1 MIIIEPCAGLG
12 NRLLSLASAYHWAKR
27 NNEELTVLWK
37 KEEAL
42 GARFGDIF
50 MPVEGVRCIE
60 LKDYSFKSHPFSQ
73 LRYDL
78 CRKKYA
84 AGADFFSDTEN
95 TMDTYKEKG
104 MEGFAG
110 IMEKYGVK
118 FIRAF
123 SEFYDLDSLKAPF
136 GFITPSKAVLS
147 RVEQTVPDGKDGDI
161 IGIHIRRADHR
172 ICIENSPLELF
183 VDKMKL
189 EAEQNDGVKFY
200 VASDD
205 EPTIKQLV
213 KMFGGRVLY
222 MKEKDFSRE
231 SVRGIVDAY
240 AELLCL
246 SRSRKII
253 GSFYSSYSRMAAML
267 SGIPLEIMQEGEIK
281 GL

>member
-1 MIIIEPCAGLG
+1 MIIVEPCAGLG

-50 MPVEGVRCIE
+50 MPIQGVRCIE

-73 LRYDL
+73 LRYER

-110 IMEKYGVK
+110 IMEKHDVK

-123 SEFYDLDSLKAPF
+123 SEFYDLDSLKSPF
-136 GFITPSKAVLS
+136 GFITPSRAVLS
-147 RVEQTVPDGKDGDI
+147 RVEQTVPDGKDKDI

-183 VDKMKL
+183 IRQMEKEIEK
-189 EAEQNDGVKFY
+189 NDRVKFY

-205 EPTIKQLV
+205 EPTIERLAGI
-213 KMFGGRVLY
+213 FDGRVLY
-222 MKEKDFSRE
+222 MKDKDFSRE
-231 SVRGIVDAY
+231 RVKGIVDAY